1 MELYLKSPTRLH
13 GKMINYAQG
22 ELYLGFHFWE
32 KNRRKNFLNIFLNK
46 DFARKRDE
54 IEGRHK
60 DNYVQNKA

>member
-1 MELYLKSPTRLH
+1 
-13 GKMINYAQG
+13 MINYAQG